1 MTLRE
6 LKQMI
11 AEEYAAF
18 KRTRKR
24 KNLNEQPAGLPDL
37 PDLPGISV
45 SDDDV
50 DATGGGGDAEGALK
64 DIQGIV
70 DKFFAADEDDAADD
84 TADDADDADD
94 ADVEKDDEEDE
105 ADLEE
110 ITNHG
115 VGKSAKKS
123 SGPNAGY
130 GKAKSSKGDG
140 KLHESR
146 KRAKK
151 PLPRKPRKLSRTR
164 KKSSI
169 IENKILTDRF
179 KKLANIK

>member
-1 MTLRE
+1 MTLKE

-24 KNLNEQPAGLPDL
+24 KKINEQPAGLPDL

-50 DATGGGGDAEGALK
+50 DATGGGGNAEDALK

-70 DKFFAADEDDAADD
+70 DKFFADDDGDDAADD
-84 TADDADDADD
+84 TAGADD

-115 VGKSAKKS
+115 VGKSAKNS

-146 KRAKK
+146 NRAKK
-151 PLPRKPRKLSRTR
+151 FGVNPTA
-164 KKSSI
+164 I
-169 IENKILTDRF
+169 FYAF
-179 KKLANIK
+179 KRMNFP